1 MFLKRLDT
9 RAPRLLLA
17 AAILVAVGAVAM
29 ERAVYSTS
37 IEAVVNAPRI
47 DLVAP
52 IEGVVDSVGAELGQQ
67 VARGAMLLRLRRDG
81 YTADGVQTLNTR
93 SALLHGKADIIAR
106 ELETLI
112 ALQASLEVREAKYR
126 QTLIE
131 RLDADLAA
139 AESRLSERRLVVEQT
154 NALVDVNGS
163 SRLDVTRARTA
174 MVEAQS
180 DVIRLRATL
189 RAARDNVISDQSGQ
203 DVPYSRQRIDQLTV
217 DIARLRA
224 ERDVAKNEA
233 LTIGEGAIETQADS
247 RGAVQLSA
255 PTSGAIW
262 QITAV
267 PGERVLRGAPL
278 ATIVDCSRVYLEA
291 TVTPRAADRID
302 LSKEVIVRLAGTAEE
317 ARGRVRSVRGGG
329 LRIESAS
336 AAELRQQDRRGDSRV
351 LIDVD
356 VSSIHQSSANF
367 CQVGRHAK
375 VFFDDRAPLR
385 PLQFASRQV
394 SRIFE

>member
-203 DVPYSRQRIDQLTV
+203 DVPTPASESISSRWI
-217 DIARLRA
+217 
-224 ERDVAKNEA
+224 
-233 LTIGEGAIETQADS
+233 
-247 RGAVQLSA
+247 
-255 PTSGAIW
+255 
-262 QITAV
+262 
-267 PGERVLRGAPL
+267 
-278 ATIVDCSRVYLEA
+278 SRVCARNA
-291 TVTPRAADRID
+291 TWPRMKR
-302 LSKEVIVRLAGTAEE
+302 
-317 ARGRVRSVRGGG
+317 
-329 LRIESAS
+329 
-336 AAELRQQDRRGDSRV
+336 
-351 LIDVD
+351 
-356 VSSIHQSSANF
+356 
-367 CQVGRHAK
+367 
-375 VFFDDRAPLR
+375 
-385 PLQFASRQV
+385 
-394 SRIFE
+394 

>member
-17 AAILVAVGAVAM
+17 AAIIVAVASVVM

-47 DLVAP
+47 EMVAP
-52 IEGVVDSVGAELGQQ
+52 IEGMVDSVGAELGQQ
-67 VARGAMLLRLRRDG
+67 VARGTMLVRLRRDG
-81 YTADGVQTLNTR
+81 FSADGAQTLNTR
-93 SALLHGKADIIAR
+93 SALLNGKADIIAR
-106 ELETLI
+106 ELTTLI
-112 ALQASLEVREAKYR
+112 ELQESLETRESRFR

-131 RLDADLAA
+131 RLEADLAA
-139 AESRLSERRLVVEQT
+139 AESRLTERRLVDEQT
-154 NALVDVNGS
+154 NALVGVNGS
-163 SRLDVTRARTA
+163 SKLDVTRARTA
-174 MVEAQS
+174 LVEAQS
-180 DVIRLRATL
+180 DVTRLRTTL
-189 RAARDNVISDQSGQ
+189 RAAKANIMSDQSGQ

-224 ERDVAKNEA
+224 ERDALKNEA
-233 LTIGEGAIETQADS
+233 LTIAAGAVETQTDS
-247 RGAVQLSA
+247 TGAVQLSA

-278 ATIVDCSRVYLEA
+278 ATVVDCSRVYLEA
-291 TVTPRAADRID
+291 TVTPRDADKID
-302 LSKEVIVRLAGTAEE
+302 LTKEVIVRLAGTTDE
-317 ARGRVRSVRGGG
+317 ARGRVRAVRGGG

-356 VSSIHQSSANF
+356 VSTIHQSSANF

-394 SRIFE
+394 SRIFQ